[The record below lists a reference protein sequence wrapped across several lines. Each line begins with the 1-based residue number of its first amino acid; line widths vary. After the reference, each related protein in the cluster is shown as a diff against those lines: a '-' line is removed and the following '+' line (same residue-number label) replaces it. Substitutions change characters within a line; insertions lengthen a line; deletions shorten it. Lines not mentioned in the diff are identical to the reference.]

1 MACAGS
7 SGTDIRGDAKLQT
20 LPMEPKISQATMR
33 TRRGDGGMRRGP
45 AVLILGMGKER
56 VEYGMI
62 ALRIL
67 GGGLCRG

>member
-1 MACAGS
+1 
-7 SGTDIRGDAKLQT
+7 
-20 LPMEPKISQATMR
+20 MEPKISQATMR
-33 TRRGDGGMRRGP
+33 TRIGDGGRRRGP